1 MALAIGLLL
10 YQPNLMK
17 LGPRS
22 LGVVKWGLFLEII
35 AILSEAA
42 NTFWSVAFFSS
53 SFPCCGQVYG
63 FGIRNWQFGWRL
75 MK

>member
-1 MALAIGLLL
+1 MALATGLLL

-22 LGVVKWGLFLEII
+22 LGVVKWGFFLGII

-42 NTFWSVAFFSS
+42 NTFWSV
-53 SFPCCGQVYG
+53 
-63 FGIRNWQFGWRL
+63 R
-75 MK
+75 